1 LQFWKSDKRLEGKPR
16 STPDWQTVCLISQA
30 AQSLVMKFAI
40 FGFIFLVSIT
50 ATCALYG
57 WLESSVNMIEGL
69 REFFRPGA
77 GTIVFSPILLLF
89 IGLGLGMF
97 VGGSLLAVMAAATLG
112 GVILRYR
119 ALTISQSFARFFVIV
134 AIISQFVFI
143 LFAIEENAPFLVDR
157 PRLHPNRYL
166 AAFVAVA
173 NAALNLSAAAFIIRK
188 QTGKLTPLPLP

>member
-1 LQFWKSDKRLEGKPR
+1 
-16 STPDWQTVCLISQA
+16 
-30 AQSLVMKFAI
+30 MKFAI
-40 FGFIFLVSIT
+40 FVLVLLVSIA

-69 REFFRPGA
+69 RQFFRPGA

-89 IGLGLGMF
+89 IALGLGVF
-97 VGGSLLAVMAAATLG
+97 VGGSLLAVIAAATLS

-143 LFAIEENAPFLVDR
+143 LFAIEENAPVLLDR
-157 PRLHPNRYL
+157 FH
-166 AAFVAVA
+166 AFIPTGISRRSWPGA
-173 NAALNLSAAAFIIRK
+173 NAALNLSVAAFIIRK
-188 QTGKLTPLPLP
+188 QAGKLTPPPLP

>member
-1 LQFWKSDKRLEGKPR
+1 
-16 STPDWQTVCLISQA
+16 
-30 AQSLVMKFAI
+30 MKFAI
-40 FGFIFLVSIT
+40 FGFVFLVSIT

-69 REFFRPGA
+69 RQFLRPGA

-89 IGLGLGMF
+89 IALGLGVF

-112 GVILRYR
+112 GVFLRYR

-134 AIISQFVFI
+134 AIISQYVFI
-143 LFAIEENAPFLVDR
+143 LFAIEESAPVLLGR

-166 AAFVAVA
+166 AAFVAGA
-173 NAALNLSAAAFIIRK
+173 NAALNLSLAAFIIRK
-188 QTGKLTPLPLP
+188 QTGKSTPPPLP

>member
-1 LQFWKSDKRLEGKPR
+1 
-16 STPDWQTVCLISQA
+16 
-30 AQSLVMKFAI
+30 MKFAI

-69 REFFRPGA
+69 RQFFQPGA

-89 IGLGLGMF
+89 IALGLGVF
-97 VGGSLLAVMAAATLG
+97 VGGSLLAVVVAATLS
-112 GVILRYR
+112 GVSLRYR

-143 LFAIEENAPFLVDR
+143 LFAIEENAPFLLDR

-166 AAFVAVA
+166 AAFVAGA
-173 NAALNLSAAAFIIRK
+173 NAALNLSVAAFIIRK
-188 QTGKLTPLPLP
+188 QTGKLTPPPLP

>member
-1 LQFWKSDKRLEGKPR
+1 
-16 STPDWQTVCLISQA
+16 
-30 AQSLVMKFAI
+30 MKFAI
-40 FGFIFLVSIT
+40 FGFIFLVSIA

-69 REFFRPGA
+69 RQFFRPGA

-89 IGLGLGMF
+89 IALGLGVF
-97 VGGSLLAVMAAATLG
+97 VGGSLLAVIVAATLS

-119 ALTISQSFARFFVIV
+119 ALTISQSFARFFVIA

-143 LFAIEENAPFLVDR
+143 LFAIEENAPFLLDR

-166 AAFVAVA
+166 AAFVAGA
-173 NAALNLSAAAFIIRK
+173 NAALNLSVAAFIIRK
-188 QTGKLTPLPLP
+188 QTGKSTPPPLP

>member
-1 LQFWKSDKRLEGKPR
+1 
-16 STPDWQTVCLISQA
+16 
-30 AQSLVMKFAI
+30 MKFAI

-69 REFFRPGA
+69 RQFFRPGA

-89 IGLGLGMF
+89 IALGLGVF
-97 VGGSLLAVMAAATLG
+97 VGGSLLAVIVAATLS

-134 AIISQFVFI
+134 SIISQFVFI
-143 LFAIEENAPFLVDR
+143 LFAIEENASFLRDR

-166 AAFVAVA
+166 AAFVAGA

-188 QTGKLTPLPLP
+188 QTGKLTPPPLP

>member
-1 LQFWKSDKRLEGKPR
+1 
-16 STPDWQTVCLISQA
+16 
-30 AQSLVMKFAI
+30 MKFAI
-40 FGFIFLVSIT
+40 CGFILLVSIA

-57 WLESSVNMIEGL
+57 WLESSLNMIEGL
-69 REFFRPGA
+69 RQFFRPGA

-89 IGLGLGMF
+89 IALGLGVF
-97 VGGSLLAVMAAATLG
+97 VGGSLLPVIAAATLG

-143 LFAIEENAPFLVDR
+143 LFAIGENAPVLLDR

-166 AAFVAVA
+166 AAFVAGA
-173 NAALNLSAAAFIIRK
+173 NAALNLSVAAFIIRK
-188 QTGKLTPLPLP
+188 QTAKLTPPPLP

>member
-1 LQFWKSDKRLEGKPR
+1 
-16 STPDWQTVCLISQA
+16 
-30 AQSLVMKFAI
+30 MKFAI
-40 FGFIFLVSIT
+40 FGFIFLVSIA

-69 REFFRPGA
+69 RQFFRPGA

-89 IGLGLGMF
+89 IALGLGVF
-97 VGGSLLAVMAAATLG
+97 VGGSLLAVIVAATLS

-143 LFAIEENAPFLVDR
+143 LFAIEENAPCLRDR

-166 AAFVAVA
+166 AAFVAGA
-173 NAALNLSAAAFIIRK
+173 NAALNLSVAAFIIRK
-188 QTGKLTPLPLP
+188 QTGKLTPPPLP

>member
-1 LQFWKSDKRLEGKPR
+1 
-16 STPDWQTVCLISQA
+16 
-30 AQSLVMKFAI
+30 MKFAI

-57 WLESSVNMIEGL
+57 WLESSVNMIEGW

-89 IGLGLGMF
+89 ITLGLGVF

-119 ALTISQSFARFFVIV
+119 ALAISQSFARSLVIV

-143 LFAIEENAPFLVDR
+143 LFAIEENAPFLLDR

-166 AAFVAVA
+166 AAFVAGA
-173 NAALNLSAAAFIIRK
+173 NAALNLSVAAFIIRK
-188 QTGKLTPLPLP
+188 QTGKSTPPPLP